1 MTTDVDARRDRN
13 VATVRE
19 YFRLQGEP
27 DLDAWIRLWAPD
39 GRQLIPFAPY
49 DFPKAIEGRQAL
61 ERIYRE
67 LYAGYRTI
75 EVDATV
81 ERMLDPDTVLA
92 RWHTHAELVSGGRY
106 SNELIGVFR
115 FGPDG
120 KLCELTEYFDPIA
133 FLNAIGK
140 S

>member
-1 MTTDVDARRDRN
+1 VSTDLDARRDRN
-13 VATVRE
+13 AATVRK

-27 DLDAWIRLWAPD
+27 DLDAWIQLWAHD

-61 ERIYRE
+61 DRVYRE
-67 LYAGYRTI
+67 LYSGYRTI
-75 EVDATV
+75 EIDATV
-81 ERMLDPDTVLA
+81 EPMLDPDTVLA
-92 RWHTHAELVSGGRY
+92 RWHTHAQLVSGGTY
-106 SNELIGVFR
+106 SNELIGVFV
-115 FGPDG
+115 FGSDG

-140 S
+140 A